1 MNISVNWIKMLPSLN
16 SLHVLLEEMT
26 KTKQVIYLCIYLV
39 RSFLKLVLE
48 VCMYVNISVN
58 MLLPE
63 MLYFIE
69 NILFY
74 FELQKDNF

>member
-1 MNISVNWIKMLPSLN
+1 
-16 SLHVLLEEMT
+16 
-26 KTKQVIYLCIYLV
+26 
-39 RSFLKLVLE
+39 
-48 VCMYVNISVN
+48 MYVNISVN